1 MSKTLSVLT
10 NDKFGLKTI
19 FQIIVGLLLFSIS
32 QLIASLIVDS
42 FYLLT
47 KFNWNTLYV
56 IIRCLSEIGLFYL
69 ALRIYTHRVLKV
81 NLSYFRITKPNFS
94 LLWIITAILLPL
106 TVILYYFLFT
116 NGTIYLKNNS
126 ILLNIAFALKL
137 GLSAGIT
144 EEFLFRGFIMKLVEN
159 RWNKTIAI
167 IIPSIIFT
175 SLHLIKGMNSID
187 VIFLF
192 IAGITVGIMFSLV
205 TYHSEN
211 IWNAI
216 IIHTTWNTLIIG
228 ILCISPEKN
237 SNSIINY
244 VLENN
249 NVLITGGQFG
259 IESAL
264 PAIVAY
270 ILVIMMTFVLKPNSQ
285 KPS

>member
-1 MSKTLSVLT
+1 MSKTLSIIA
-10 NDKFGLKTI
+10 NDKFGFKTI
-19 FQIIVGLLLFSIS
+19 LHIIVVLLLFCIT

-42 FYLLT
+42 FYILT
-47 KFNWNTLYV
+47 KFNWKTFFVLA
-56 IIRCLSEIGLFYL
+56 RCLLEIGLFYL
-69 ALRIYTHRVLKV
+69 AIRIYTHKVLKV

-94 LLWIITAILLPL
+94 LLWILTAILLPS

-116 NGTIYLKNNS
+116 NGTIYLNNNS
-126 ILLNIAFALKL
+126 ILITIAFALKS

-159 RWNKTIAI
+159 RWNKSVSI
-167 IIPSIIFT
+167 ILPSIIFA

-187 VIFLF
+187 VILLF
-192 IAGITVGIMFSLV
+192 IAGIAVGIMFSLV
-205 TYHSEN
+205 TYHSET

-216 IIHTTWNTLIIG
+216 IIHTIWNTLILG
-228 ILCISPEKN
+228 ILCVSPEKA

-244 VLENN
+244 VLDNN
-249 NVLITGGQFG
+249 NILITGGQFG

-270 ILVIMMTFVLKPNSQ
+270 ILVIMMTFILKPNHL